1 VFFKKKPINKFL
13 KLDKF
18 YFKHDSMLLSYSNF
32 FFKINSFYFFKK
44 TVTIYQ
50 RVKSLRSFLFTF
62 YYKYLFTWVK
72 LVNELNNPLDY
83 TLNLNFKR
91 NRFFPQFKDTI
102 FKKTIFNNSLGTISK
117 YFSRRKSYLRGKSSY
132 LLSAAYIRRILT
144 SLGVNYLYLEITK
157 IPKYLKDII
166 RVVTAN
172 TNVLYKNP
180 FNPKDIVNEKVNPV
194 ELKFKYVFFF
204 NNKPYSV
211 VKIKKKGRLKRKIS
225 KKITLL
231 NNILD

>member
-1 VFFKKKPINKFL
+1 
-13 KLDKF
+13 
-18 YFKHDSMLLSYSNF
+18 MG
-32 FFKINSFYFFKK
+32 
-44 TVTIYQ
+44 
-50 RVKSLRSFLFTF
+50 
-62 YYKYLFTWVK
+62 
-72 LVNELNNPLDY
+72 ELNNLLDY

-132 LLSAAYIRRILT
+132 LLSAAYTRRILT

-166 RVVTAN
+166 RVVTTN

-180 FNPKDIVNEKVNPV
+180 FNPKDIVNEKVNPI